1 MLESL
6 TWLTSEHALCLTHS
20 PPPLAC
26 HPHRLYN
33 APSLM
38 PAFLWGTGSE
48 GPGQE
53 RSTRAEGVFTSLH
66 HPVVCRDKAYNCL
79 VFFEG
84 GTPTAY
90 GSSQARGQ
98 IRATAASLYLSHNN
112 MGSQPPL
119 QPTPQ
124 LMAMP
129 DPRPT
134 VQGQGSNPHT
144 HGY

>member
-6 TWLTSEHALCLTHS
+6 TRLTFEHALCLTHS

-26 HPHRLYN
+26 HPLRLYN

-79 VFFEG
+79 VFFG
-84 GTPTAY
+84 GGGAHPQHMEVPRLEVKSELQLPAY
-90 GSSQARGQ
+90 AS
-98 IRATAASLYLSHNN
+98 ATAMQDPGHIFSLTTAHGN
-112 MGSQPPL
+112 
-119 QPTPQ
+119 
-124 LMAMP
+124 
-129 DPRPT
+129 T
-134 VQGQGSNPHT
+134 VSLTQ
-144 HGY
+144 